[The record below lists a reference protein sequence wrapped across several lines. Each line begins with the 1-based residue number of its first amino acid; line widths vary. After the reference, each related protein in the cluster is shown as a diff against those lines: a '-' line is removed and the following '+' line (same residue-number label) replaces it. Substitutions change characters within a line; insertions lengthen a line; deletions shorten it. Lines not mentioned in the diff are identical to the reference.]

1 MQSDQLR
8 ACWTATQELKYFARH
23 GIWDGKSSTTIICL
37 PESSQRNQ
45 VTELKKKKYKMLYF
59 GAPFAQILAK
69 MSFVQN
75 YAVSS

>member
-45 VTELKKKKYKMLYF
+45 VTELKKKIQNALFWGPFLPKY
-59 GAPFAQILAK
+59 
-69 MSFVQN
+69 
-75 YAVSS
+75 